1 MTAAK
6 KALIALLLAG
16 GATYAGYTR
25 LSMWNGE
32 RAAEVVETLS
42 FDVAKGAGE
51 LRLWFPK
58 PPATAEQTVVL
69 EEVRAPWPH
78 TITKEAEFGNETVH
92 FRARRPEPG
101 PVSIELR
108 YRVLRR
114 RQGAYKEAA
123 APGERYLEPG
133 GPLVPDAEIRAMA
146 AEATAGLTTTMDK
159 ARALYRHVL
168 GYMTYD
174 KSGSGWGRGDPV
186 YACRVARGNCTD
198 FHALFMSLALASGIP
213 SRFRMGYLLPE
224 EERGEVAGYHCWVEF
239 YAEGHGWVPADISAA
254 WHKPRLARRYFG
266 LLDPD
271 RVLVSTGRGI
281 RLSPPQAGR
290 PLNFLDRPYAEADG
304 RELYGMKLTRKYRTL
319 RPL

>member
-1 MTAAK
+1 MAVNK
-6 KALIALLLAG
+6 RVLIGILLAA
-16 GATYAGYTR
+16 GAAYAGCAPRQT
-25 LSMWNGE
+25 WKEE

-42 FDVAKGAGE
+42 FNVAKGSGE

-58 PPATAEQTVVL
+58 PPVTAAQSVVL

-78 TITKEAEFGNETVH
+78 SLTRETEFGNETVH

-108 YRVLRR
+108 YRVQRR
-114 RQGAYKEAA
+114 LQGTYREEAP
-123 APGERYLEPG
+123 PGELYLKPRG
-133 GPLVPDAEIRAMA
+133 LLVPDAEIRAMA
-146 AEATAGLTTTMDK
+146 AAATAGLTTTMDK

-174 KSGSGWGRGDPV
+174 KSGTGWGRGDPV
-186 YACRVARGNCTD
+186 YACRVAKGNCTD
-198 FHALFMSLALASGIP
+198 FHALFMSLAMASGIP

-224 EERGEVAGYHCWVEF
+224 AERGETAGYHCWVEF
-239 YAEGHGWVPADISAA
+239 YAEGYGWVPADISAA
-254 WHKPRLARRYFG
+254 WHNPRLARRYFG

-271 RVLVSTGRGI
+271 RVLVSTGREI
-281 RLSPPQAGR
+281 RLSPPQSGR
-290 PLNFLDRPYAEADG
+290 PLNFLDRPYAETDG

-319 RPL
+319 RPT